1 MAFNSASGYNNLPSG
16 NFTPEIFSQKVLKFF
31 RRASVAEDITN
42 TDYAG
47 EIENFGDT
55 VRIIKEPTITISSY
69 SRGSVVNPQDLAD
82 DQITMVVDQANAF
95 AFKIDDIEERQ
106 SHVNFEALATSSGAY
121 SLKRAYDATVL
132 QAISDGAGIA
142 GSLATAAS
150 GSSAPSALTTTDA
163 SGLGTANAPVN
174 ITADSGDAAVNLMLN
189 MARHLDDQSVPEE
202 NRWFVAPPAFYEQLF
217 SAGAKFAEVQVTGD
231 QTSPL
236 RNGLVM
242 QGNIAGFNCYKS
254 TALNSTGGTD
264 QVVLTDATA
273 TLATDATENVVLAGH
288 MSSTAT
294 ASHIAKTEVVR
305 STETF
310 SDIVRGLHVFG
321 RKVLRQEA
329 IVRGVI
335 DFA

>member
-1 MAFNSASGYNNLPSG
+1 MAFNSASGHNNLPSG

-55 VRIIKEPTITISSY
+55 VRIIKEPTITVSSY
-69 SRGSVVNPQDLAD
+69 ARGSVVNPQDLAD

-95 AFKIDDIEERQ
+95 AFKIDDIEARQ

-121 SLKRAYDATVL
+121 SLKRKYDANIL
-132 QAISDGAGIA
+132 QAMADGAGNT
-142 GSLATAAS
+142 GTSVGTAAS
-150 GSSAPSALTTTDA
+150 PVDITGS
-163 SGLGTANAPVN
+163 GNE
-174 ITADSGDAAVNLMLN
+174 DAAVNLLMT
-189 MARHLDDQSVPEE
+189 MARILDDQTVPEE
-202 NRWFVAPPAFYEQLF
+202 NRWFVAPPIFYENAF
-217 SAGAKFAEVQVTGD
+217 KAGAKFAEVQVTGD
-231 QTSPL
+231 GTTPL

-242 QGNIAGFNCYKS
+242 AGNIAGFNCYKS
-254 TALNSTGGTD
+254 TALNNSGTD
-264 QVVLTDATA
+264 VVTITSQDT
-273 TLATDATENVVLAGH
+273 TNDFVVLAGH

-310 SDIVRGLHVFG
+310 SDIVRGLHVYG
-321 RKVLRQEA
+321 RKVIRPEA
-329 IVRGVI
+329 IVQGVVKT
-335 DFA
+335 D

>member
-55 VRIIKEPTITISSY
+55 VRIIKEPTITVSSY
-69 SRGSVVNPQDLAD
+69 ARGSVVNPQDLAD
-82 DQITMVVDQANAF
+82 DQTTMVVDQANAF

-121 SLKRAYDATVL
+121 SLKRKYDANVL
-132 QAISDGAGIA
+132 QAMADGAGNT
-142 GSLATAAS
+142 GTSVGTAAS
-150 GSSAPSALTTTDA
+150 PIDITGS
-163 SGLGTANAPVN
+163 GNE
-174 ITADSGDAAVNLMLN
+174 DAAVNLIMT
-189 MARHLDDQSVPEE
+189 MARILDDQTVPEE
-202 NRWFVAPPAFYEQLF
+202 NRWFVAPPIFYENAF
-217 SAGAKFAEVQVTGD
+217 KAGAKFAEVQVTGD
-231 QTSPL
+231 GTSPL

-242 QGNIAGFNCYKS
+242 AGNIAGFNCYKS
-254 TALNSTGGTD
+254 TALNNSGTD
-264 QVVLTDATA
+264 VVTINSQDT
-273 TLATDATENVVLAGH
+273 TNDFVVLAGH

-321 RKVLRQEA
+321 RKVIRPEA
-329 IVRGVI
+329 IVQGVI
-335 DFA
+335 KTD